1 MFPNFSPSS
10 RSFLQFFD
18 PRIIR
23 RKKKIEILYI
33 VLSSCH
39 DFFKIL
45 YDFVNVK
52 NISKCKNDWNNY
64 ASCETLSLAGV
75 RSIEIFGR
83 FFLIYKHATC
93 YTGERER
100 LQRTQGTIFWI
111 MAIWMSKSR
120 SVDGPDGSIELFDK

>member
-45 YDFVNVK
+45 YDFVNMK
-52 NISKCKNDWNNY
+52 NISKYKNDWNNY
-64 ASCETLSLAGV
+64 ASCETLSLALV
-75 RSIEIFGR
+75 
-83 FFLIYKHATC
+83 
-93 YTGERER
+93 
-100 LQRTQGTIFWI
+100 
-111 MAIWMSKSR
+111 
-120 SVDGPDGSIELFDK
+120 FD